1 MIRPAPA
8 VLAALLI
15 LAGGSAPVWAA
26 QKPAPGAPAPQAIT
40 APTAADWRTP
50 DPQDILVIDTNKGR
64 ILVELAPLAAP
75 NHVARLRELTRKG
88 LYDGRSFFRVIDAFM
103 AQTGDPEDRGTG
115 GSDLPDLAAEF
126 TFRRGADPAFAPVT
140 GSDRTYSRAAGVQLG
155 MFGPFPVATQPD
167 GQMFA
172 TRDGK
177 VDATAWFCPGVVGAA
192 RTGGDVNS
200 ANSQFFIMTGENPD
214 LNGQYT
220 VWGHVVGPMDAV
232 LALQPGAAG
241 SGTVPEATR
250 DSMVRVRI
258 ASDIPEAER
267 PSAQVL
273 DVRSP
278 RFAQIVEER
287 RAARGAQF
295 SICDIT
301 LPAQISN

>member
-26 QKPAPGAPAPQAIT
+26 QKPAPGAPAPQTIT

-126 TFRRGADPAFAPVT
+126 TFRRGAETPFVRVADQTVAEIGFIGSLPVMT
-140 GSDRTYSRAAGVQLG
+140 QSSQL
-155 MFGPFPVATQPD
+155 MPMTAD
-167 GQMFA
+167 GRVSGWA
-172 TRDGK
+172 L
-177 VDATAWFCPGVVGAA
+177 FCPGVAGMARGGAP
-192 RTGGDVNS
+192 DS
-200 ANSQFFIMTGENPD
+200 ANSQFFLMRQAYPSLEKRYTAFGRVISGLEVVRAIKTGEPVD
-214 LNGQYT
+214 PPQD
-220 VWGHVVGPMDAV
+220 VMIRVQV
-232 LALQPGAAG
+232 LADMPA
-241 SGTVPEATR
+241 SSRPR
-250 DSMVRVRI
+250 VRVI
-258 ASDIPEAER
+258 ET
-267 PSAQVL
+267 
-273 DVRSP
+273 
-278 RFAQIVEER
+278 
-287 RAARGAQF
+287 RGAWF
-295 SICDIT
+295 AAEIARVRASLGADFTACAISI
-301 LPAQISN
+301 PSEVK

>member
-1 MIRPAPA
+1 MRPAPA

-126 TFRRGADPAFAPVT
+126 TFRRGAETPFVRVADQTVAEIGFIGSLPVMT
-140 GSDRTYSRAAGVQLG
+140 QSSQL
-155 MFGPFPVATQPD
+155 MPMTAD
-167 GQMFA
+167 GRVSGWA
-172 TRDGK
+172 L
-177 VDATAWFCPGVVGAA
+177 FCPGVAGMARGGAP
-192 RTGGDVNS
+192 DS
-200 ANSQFFIMTGENPD
+200 ANSQFFLMRQAYPSLEKRYTAFGRVISGLEVVRAIKTGEPVD
-214 LNGQYT
+214 PPQD
-220 VWGHVVGPMDAV
+220 VMIRVQV
-232 LALQPGAAG
+232 LADMPA
-241 SGTVPEATR
+241 SSRPR
-250 DSMVRVRI
+250 VRVI
-258 ASDIPEAER
+258 ET
-267 PSAQVL
+267 
-273 DVRSP
+273 
-278 RFAQIVEER
+278 
-287 RAARGAQF
+287 RGAWF
-295 SICDIT
+295 AAEIARVRASLGADFTACAISI
-301 LPAQISN
+301 PSEVK

>member
-1 MIRPAPA
+1 LIRPAPA

-126 TFRRGADPAFAPVT
+126 TFRRGAETPFVRVADQTVAEIGFIGSLPVMT
-140 GSDRTYSRAAGVQLG
+140 QSSQL
-155 MFGPFPVATQPD
+155 MPMTAD
-167 GQMFA
+167 GRISGWA
-172 TRDGK
+172 LY
-177 VDATAWFCPGVVGAA
+177 CPGVAGMARGGAP
-192 RTGGDVNS
+192 DS
-200 ANSQFFIMTGENPD
+200 ANSQFFLMRQAYPSLEKRYTAFGRVISGLEVVRAIKTGEPVD
-214 LNGQYT
+214 PPQD
-220 VWGHVVGPMDAV
+220 VMIRVQV
-232 LALQPGAAG
+232 LADMPA
-241 SGTVPEATR
+241 SSRPR
-250 DSMVRVRI
+250 VRVI
-258 ASDIPEAER
+258 ET
-267 PSAQVL
+267 
-273 DVRSP
+273 
-278 RFAQIVEER
+278 
-287 RAARGAQF
+287 RGAWF
-295 SICDIT
+295 AAEIARVRASLGADFTACAISI
-301 LPAQISN
+301 PSEVK

>member
-126 TFRRGADPAFAPVT
+126 TFRRGAETPFVRVADQTVAEIGFIGSLPVMT
-140 GSDRTYSRAAGVQLG
+140 QSSQL
-155 MFGPFPVATQPD
+155 MPMTAD
-167 GQMFA
+167 GRVSGWA
-172 TRDGK
+172 L
-177 VDATAWFCPGVVGAA
+177 FCPGVAGMARGGAP
-192 RTGGDVNS
+192 DS
-200 ANSQFFIMTGENPD
+200 ANSQFFLMRQAYPSLEKRYTAFGRVISGLEVVRAIKTGEPVD
-214 LNGQYT
+214 PPQD
-220 VWGHVVGPMDAV
+220 VMIRVQV
-232 LALQPGAAG
+232 LADMPA
-241 SGTVPEATR
+241 SSRPR
-250 DSMVRVRI
+250 VRVI
-258 ASDIPEAER
+258 ET
-267 PSAQVL
+267 
-273 DVRSP
+273 
-278 RFAQIVEER
+278 
-287 RAARGAQF
+287 RGAWF
-295 SICDIT
+295 ASEIARVRASLGADFTACAISI
-301 LPAQISN
+301 PSEVK

>member
-88 LYDGRSFFRVIDAFM
+88 LYDGRSFFRVIDTFM

-126 TFRRGADPAFAPVT
+126 TFRRGAETPFVRVADQTVAEIGFIGSLPVMT
-140 GSDRTYSRAAGVQLG
+140 QSSQL
-155 MFGPFPVATQPD
+155 MPMTAD
-167 GQMFA
+167 GRVSGWA
-172 TRDGK
+172 L
-177 VDATAWFCPGVVGAA
+177 FCPGVAGMARGGAP
-192 RTGGDVNS
+192 DS
-200 ANSQFFIMTGENPD
+200 ANSQFFLMRQAYPSLEKRYTAFGRVISGLEVVRAIKTGEPVD
-214 LNGQYT
+214 PPQD
-220 VWGHVVGPMDAV
+220 VMIRVQV
-232 LALQPGAAG
+232 LADMPA
-241 SGTVPEATR
+241 SSRPR
-250 DSMVRVRI
+250 VRVI
-258 ASDIPEAER
+258 ET
-267 PSAQVL
+267 
-273 DVRSP
+273 
-278 RFAQIVEER
+278 
-287 RAARGAQF
+287 RGAWF
-295 SICDIT
+295 AAEIARVRASLGADFTACAISI
-301 LPAQISN
+301 PSEVK